1 MSRLIAKPQ
10 AALLAVLSFV
20 LCPSSFAHALDP
32 ELTAPYKVQ
41 VVLRVA
47 PNRLLTPI
55 FKEQLRRDLQQ
66 GLQAALGAM
75 GEVEVIDVGEVKPE
89 KQEALWK
96 EVAAKGLQA
105 GLDGSGK
112 GTSAVKTHFVTV
124 DYADGQYEIQARQ
137 YDGLTGTA
145 SPAVRRERTPDR
157 QFVGRT
163 AALLVDRDF
172 GLVGTVTD
180 GGDGQAVRVTFKGG
194 GLKVPLD
201 RWVKKGDVFALVRVG
216 ADGRTTPVKWSL
228 LQADAPPGEDGSCA
242 CKLFPPQQKP
252 LATAGA
258 GFRCLKLGT
267 VRAPVRVHVV
277 EWQERGPPRPLKES
291 AVIEVR
297 RHNFKEVLRD
307 TDGTLVSNDF
317 ASTEKLKEPLYDGV
331 AFVTILYGGQVR
343 AQVPLPLV
351 DERTVT
357 LPIKLG
363 PEPPRFLVER
373 SLWEQSLLN
382 EQLMLGDLFKD
393 LNDALGKPDSRAPAL
408 ERARTALDRLSQRL
422 KLYAEQRD
430 ELAKMKPVKGGQ
442 PLDLSKGNG
451 RLQDVQKGRDDLS
464 QFVGRVDKIL
474 KEENDSGRQE
484 ARATFEQARN
494 LETEGDYGRAI
505 ELYEKVLAAT
515 KDAKLEERLTKLK
528 EAWQT
533 KGDAHRK
540 ARAFIY
546 DTWPKLEA
554 PVAMKERVKQAQDA
568 LKVCRDAKD
577 PLGPR
582 KLLAVALLH
591 AKKLSQQ
598 AEALAPDVNE
608 EDRKSAEELA
618 EVLDQLANLI
628 KDAKTAVAETP
639 AP

>member
-1 MSRLIAKPQ
+1 MSRPIAKPQ
-10 AALLAVLSFV
+10 AALLFA
-20 LCPSSFAHALDP
+20 LCSLCLCGESRALDP

-47 PNRLLTPI
+47 PNRLLTPV

-137 YDGLTGTA
+137 YDGLTGMA
-145 SPAVRRERTPDR
+145 SPTVRRERTPDR

-180 GGDGQAVRVTFKGG
+180 GGDGQAVRVAFKGG

-201 RWVKKGDVFALVRVG
+201 RWVKKGDVFALVQVG
-216 ADGRTTPVKWSL
+216 ADGRTTHVRWSL
-228 LQADAPPGEDGSCA
+228 LQADAAPGEDGACA
-242 CKLFPPQQKP
+242 CKLFPPRQKP
-252 LATAGA
+252 LVATGA

-267 VRAPVRVHVV
+267 VRAPVRVRVV
-277 EWQERGPPRPLKES
+277 EGGKPGARAPENV
-291 AVIEVR
+291 VIDVR
-297 RHNFKEVLRD
+297 RNGFTGKAIAEGVSD
-307 TDGTLVSNDF
+307 ADGF
-317 ASTEKLKEPLYDGV
+317 YSTEKEKEPLYDGV
-331 AFVTILYGGQVR
+331 AFVTVLHGGQVR
-343 AQVPLPLV
+343 ALVPLALV
-351 DERTVT
+351 DERTIT
-357 LPIKLG
+357 LPITLG
-363 PEPPRFLVER
+363 PEPPAFLTHR
-373 SLWEQSLLN
+373 ALWERSLLN
-382 EQLMLGDLFKD
+382 EQLTLDGLFKD
-393 LNDALGKPDSRAPAL
+393 LNEAIGKADSRAPAL
-408 ERARTALDRLSQRL
+408 ERARKALEGLNQRV
-422 KLYAEQRD
+422 KRYAEERD
-430 ELAKMKPVKGGQ
+430 ELAAVKPATGAK
-442 PLDLSKGNG
+442 PLDLSKGNA

-474 KEENDSGRQE
+474 KEENDGGRQE

-494 LETEGDYGRAI
+494 LEAEGDYGRAI

-515 KDAKLEERLTKLK
+515 KDAALEQRLKKLK

-533 KGDAHRK
+533 KGDDHRK
-540 ARAFIY
+540 ARAFVH
-546 DTWPKLEA
+546 DTWPKLEPPA
-554 PVAMKERVKQAQDA
+554 TMKERVKQADDA
-568 LKVCRDAKD
+568 LTACRKVKD

-591 AKKLSQQ
+591 AKQLSKQL
-598 AEALAPDVNE
+598 EELAPDTNE
-608 EDRKSAEELA
+608 EDRKPAEELT
-618 EVLDQLANLI
+618 EVLDRLAKLMRDAR
-628 KDAKTAVAETP
+628 KDLEQTP